1 MPEPTPRGAKIVAMA
16 CSRYFIERSF
26 QDAKSNLGLA
36 DYQTRGWLGWH
47 HHVALVMLAM
57 LFQLRERMVHADE
70 YPLLS
75 SADIVELPRHFLPA
89 GAITREE
96 GHQQMQVRHRKR
108 QASIDSAYR
117 RQAPLEE
124 PPERLL

>member
-1 MPEPTPRGAKIVAMA
+1 MA

-36 DYQTRGWLGWH
+36 DYQTRGWLGLH
-47 HHVALVMLAM
+47 HHIALVMLAM
-57 LFQLRERMVHADE
+57 LFQLRERMVHADD

-75 SADIVELPRHFLPA
+75 SADIVELLRHFLPA
-89 GAITREE
+89 GAMTRKDV
-96 GHQQMQVRHRKR
+96 HRQMQVRHRKR

-117 RQAPLEE
+117 CHAPLED
-124 PPERLL
+124 PPELLL